1 MTMRKCSMERLAWI
15 LLVSVAIFSLD
26 RDPAMA
32 QATDLV
38 CNQCVGTSDIANG
51 AVTGAKLA
59 TNAVNNSKIANGSVN
74 AAKLAT
80 NAVTVSKLAN
90 SAVSTAKLATAA
102 VTSAKLAPNA
112 VKTTKIANA
121 AVTAAKLAPNSVNGT
136 KLADGAV
143 SGAKL
148 GLKNTIFVD
157 ALGPTAADNCTALRT
172 ALAGISG
179 NSASNPFVIHLGPGD
194 FDCGSTTLFL
204 KNNVDVAGAG
214 MTSTRIMGSVGT
226 AVPATGVLALAA
238 GMELRDLSVE
248 ELNTF
253 SPLAVSV
260 ATGTSDSRISGVHV
274 KAPVPTG
281 VLSTGVTIGN
291 FSGVT
296 IINSILEAA
305 VDPLG
310 VASGSVATA
319 VGSQLIKTGGGDPS
333 TGLGTYHCIGSYG
346 ETFAQLTS
354 DCDP

>member
-1 MTMRKCSMERLAWI
+1 MTIMKISQISLAAM
-15 LLVSVAIFSLD
+15 VALSPGFVMLGSGV
-26 RDPAMA
+26 ANA

-51 AVTGAKLA
+51 AVTVAKLA
-59 TNAVNNSKIANGSVN
+59 ANAVNNSKIANGSVN

-136 KLADGAV
+136 KLTDGAV

-194 FDCGSTTLFL
+194 YDCGTSTLVM
-204 KNNVDVAGAG
+204 KSHVDLAGAG
-214 MTSTRIMGSVGT
+214 MFATRILSQVSST
-226 AVPATGVLALAA
+226 SISALELASS
-238 GMELRDLSVE
+238 MELRDLTVE
-248 ELNTF
+248 NEAAFNANAI
-253 SPLAVSV
+253 AVSNGSPDNKITGV
-260 ATGTSDSRISGVHV
+260 YARSVADTTMIRFPLEVFVFDSGVVVLNSIVEGATGGI
-274 KAPVPTG
+274 
-281 VLSTGVTIGN
+281 
-291 FSGVT
+291 
-296 IINSILEAA
+296 A
-305 VDPLG
+305 VGLNANA
-310 VASGSVATA
+310 VA

-333 TGLGTYHCIGSYG
+333 AADGTIHCIGSYG

-354 DCDP
+354 NCDP